1 MSDEKIDRIGAM
13 LNEKDFDF
21 VKTQNE
27 DGTLF
32 KYQAGLYAMPNDV
45 EKAFN
50 EYERK
55 YIENERFAYDL
66 FVQLTDLLK
75 ELEMETKD
83 NYWYENMDIVRLFKE
98 ILIRY
103 NNWSSAMRRN
113 TLMSQETM
121 KTMFDMLKNRYI
133 PAEEVE
139 KIKLEEVESFMKR
152 RVLIKPLL
160 QLKKN
165 EDFILHIKKSEA
177 ERMGFARGD
186 KISVLRKAEVSQ

>member
-1 MSDEKIDRIGAM
+1 MSEEKIDRVGAM

-21 VKTQNE
+21 VKTQDE

-32 KYQAGLYAMPNDV
+32 KYQAGTYLMPTDI

-113 TLMSQETM
+113 TLMSQEAM
-121 KTMFDMLKNRYI
+121 KTMFDQLKNRYV
-133 PAEEVE
+133 PADEVE
-139 KIKLEEVESFMKR
+139 KIKLEEVDNFIKR
-152 RVLIKPLL
+152 KVLIKPLL
-160 QLKKN
+160 ALKKS
-165 EDFILHIKKSEA
+165 EDYIIHIKKSEA
-177 ERMGFARGD
+177 ERFGFEKGD
-186 KISVLRKAEVSQ
+186 KIFIMRKTEANS

>member
-32 KYQAGLYAMPNDV
+32 KYQAGMYAMPIDV

-121 KTMFDMLKNRYI
+121 KTMFDMLKNKYI
-133 PAEEVE
+133 PAEEIE
-139 KIKLEEVESFMKR
+139 KIKAEELDSFMKR

-160 QLKKN
+160 QLKKSG
-165 EDFILHIKKSEA
+165 DFVLHITKSEA
-177 ERMGFARGD
+177 ERIGFARGD
-186 KISVLRKAEVSQ
+186 KISVLRKSEVS